1 MTGIILSGGKNVR
14 MGRNKAFIEINGERI
29 IDRTIRIF
37 RRLFSEI
44 ILVTNT
50 PLEYL
55 DYDVKIVTD
64 LIKGKS
70 SLGGIYTGLFHA
82 SSDHALVVA
91 CDMPFIDETFI
102 RYMIDT
108 IGASDIVVPN
118 PPDGFQPLH
127 AIYSKRCLP
136 HIRHLINEDRL
147 KVTGFY
153 KKSKT
158 LFIPPDVIGTFEAW
172 ETMFLNVNSRQDL
185 QEL

>member
-29 IDRTIRIF
+29 IERTIRLF
-37 RRLFSEI
+37 QRHFSEI
-44 ILVTNT
+44 ILVTNE
-50 PLEYL
+50 PLDYL
-55 DYDVKIVTD
+55 DFDVKIVTD

-102 RYMIDT
+102 GYMIDS
-108 IGASDIVVPN
+108 IGAHDIVVPN
-118 PPDGFQPLH
+118 PPDGLQPLH

-136 HIRHLINEDRL
+136 HIKNLIRKDRL
-147 KVTGFY
+147 KITGFY

-158 LFIPPDVIGTFEAW
+158 LIIPPDVIQSFDSW